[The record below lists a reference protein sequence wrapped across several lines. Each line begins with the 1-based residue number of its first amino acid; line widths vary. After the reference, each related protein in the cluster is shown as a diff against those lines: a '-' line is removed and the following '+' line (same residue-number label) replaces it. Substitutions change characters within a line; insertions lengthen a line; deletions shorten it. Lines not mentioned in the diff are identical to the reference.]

1 VPELPIPFRFHETRS
16 MGSKFFTQKA
26 LSLGQQAFKLKAL
39 HPQFRSGLSRSSITW
54 IGNIT
59 PSELSRT
66 YLLRVEYRLQVEPR
80 VSVIEPLL
88 KRRSDSSR
96 IPHTYPGDY
105 LCLYR
110 PKYREWNPNL
120 FVAETIIPWA
130 SVWLYFYEVWHA
142 TGEWLGGGEHP
153 PIRKRRSQKQ

>member
-1 VPELPIPFRFHETRS
+1 MSSLFGFRETRS
-16 MGSKFFTQKA
+16 MGSRFFTQRA
-26 LSLGQQAFKLKAL
+26 LSVGQQDFRFRAL
-39 HPQFRSGLSRSSITW
+39 HPQFRSRLSRSSIIW
-54 IGNIT
+54 IGHVT

-66 YLLRVEYRLQVEPR
+66 YLLKVEYKLERDPR
-80 VSVIEPLL
+80 VSVLEPLL
-88 KRRSDSSR
+88 KRRSDRSR

-120 FVAETIIPWA
+120 FIAETIIPWA

-153 PIRKRRSQKQ
+153 PVKKRTGEYYAQ